1 MTQILLTIGVPTFNG
16 AKTINHTID
25 SIISQF
31 DNFAIS
37 KIEILVS
44 DNKSTDSTLNIINKY
59 KLLYPD
65 NFRIVINQKN
75 DLKLD
80 GNLLNLFN
88 LANGKFVWILSDDD
102 VLEKNSIDYI
112 LKIIE
117 NYKNDLAVIMT
128 NYSECDYQLEY
139 KKIRYREEIYEDVYC
154 EKGDDF
160 FIKSRMLFGLISSL
174 IINRQSWLN
183 SNLKQYIGLNS
194 LHIGALIQILNRE
207 KSFIVS
213 KKLVKFRMDTENT
226 EPRWGEN
233 GTFIIVIYQLIQMWH
248 SMKFLNYKKKTM
260 NYIIDNNYKN
270 NYFMIA
276 LAKAKGL
283 KDTKKA
289 FIEMKKCYKHKKFFW
304 IWDVPLLFIPNIFY
318 EILYDLYKLYKDIK
332 IAVRKKI
339 T

>member
-1 MTQILLTIGVPTFNG
+1 
-16 AKTINHTID
+16 
-25 SIISQF
+25 
-31 DNFAIS
+31 
-37 KIEILVS
+37 
-44 DNKSTDSTLNIINKY
+44 
-59 KLLYPD
+59 
-65 NFRIVINQKN
+65 
-75 DLKLD
+75 
-80 GNLLNLFN
+80 
-88 LANGKFVWILSDDD
+88 
-102 VLEKNSIDYI
+102 
-112 LKIIE
+112 
-117 NYKNDLAVIMT
+117 
-128 NYSECDYQLEY
+128 
-139 KKIRYREEIYEDVYC
+139 
-154 EKGDDF
+154 
-160 FIKSRMLFGLISSL
+160 
-174 IINRQSWLN
+174 
-183 SNLKQYIGLNS
+183 
-194 LHIGALIQILNRE
+194 
-207 KSFIVS
+207 
-213 KKLVKFRMDTENT
+213 MDTENT